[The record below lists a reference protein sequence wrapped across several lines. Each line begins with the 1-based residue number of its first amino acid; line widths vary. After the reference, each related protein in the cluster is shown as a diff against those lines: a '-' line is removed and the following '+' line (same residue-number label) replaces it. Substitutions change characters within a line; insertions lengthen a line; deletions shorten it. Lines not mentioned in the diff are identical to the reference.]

1 MDLNEKYTVKSLYDK
16 VANKT
21 IEELEGAELTFGGF
35 VRTNRFSGNIG
46 FVSIN
51 DGSCFSNLQVVYT
64 EKDADAIKAKLGASL
79 LCKGKLH
86 VTLQGKQP
94 FELQAVD
101 VKLVGDVD
109 EAYPLQKK
117 KMSYEYL
124 RDLPQWRM
132 KTNTFNAV
140 YRVRST
146 LAFYIHEYFH
156 KNGYLWIHTP
166 ILTAND
172 CEGEG
177 QTFDVYADVK
187 HPEEYFNKSN
197 VHLTVSGQLHVEP
210 FALTYGKVYTF
221 GPTFRA
227 EKSNTVR
234 HAAEFWMIE
243 PEIAWAHLEDL
254 CNIEEDFLKYVVKH
268 TVEDC
273 AQDMDFFEKWV
284 DKNVKTRVDEFINK
298 PFTRVKYI
306 DAINILQDAVK
317 NGHKFEVS
325 DIEFGLDLGSEHER
339 YLTEEYFKGP
349 IFLTD
354 YPKEIKAFYM
364 KQNDDGKTVGATD
377 LLVPFIGE
385 LCGGSER
392 EADYDK
398 LLNRMNELHMNIP
411 AYQWYLDLRKNG
423 SMPHSGFGLGFERL
437 VMLVTGMS
445 NIRDVLPYPRC
456 YKDMEF

>member
-1 MDLNEKYTVKSLYDK
+1 MEVKETYTIKELFDK
-16 VANKT
+16 VTDKS
-21 IEELEGAELTFGGF
+21 IETLEGIELSFGGF
-35 VRTNRFSGNIG
+35 VRFNRFSGNIG

-51 DGSCFSNLQVVYT
+51 DGTCFDNLQIVYT
-64 EKDADAIKAKLGASL
+64 DKDNDALKAKLGATIIA
-79 LCKGKLH
+79 KGKLH
-86 VTLQGKQP
+86 VTLDGKQP
-94 FELQAVD
+94 FELQASEVT
-101 VKLVGDVD
+101 LVGDVD
-109 EAYPLQKK
+109 ESYPLQKK
-117 KMSYEYL
+117 KMSFEYL

-140 YRVRST
+140 NRIRST
-146 LAFYIHEYFH
+146 LAYYIHEYFH

-187 HPEEYFNKSN
+187 HPEEYFNKEN

-243 PEIAWAHLEDL
+243 PEIAWAHLSDL
-254 CNIEEDFLKYVVKH
+254 CDIEEDFLKYVVKK

-273 AQDMDFFEKWV
+273 PSDMNFFEKWV
-284 DKNVKTRVDEFINK
+284 DKDVKQRVKDFIEK
-298 PFTRVKYI
+298 PFARVKYE
-306 DAINILQDAVK
+306 DAIKILQDAVK

-325 DIEFGLDLGSEHER
+325 DIKFGLDLGSEHER
-339 YLTEEYFKGP
+339 YLTEVYFKGP

-392 EADYDK
+392 EASYDK
-398 LLNRMNELHMNIP
+398 LLNRMNELGMNIE

-423 SMPHSGFGLGFERL
+423 TMPHSGFGLGFERL
-437 VMLVTGMS
+437 VMLVTGMN